1 MKPKIMKR
9 FSKLFATCW
18 LFGLVLFPAG
28 LKGFSTP
35 EALEKKSLLFI
46 ESLNAGTAGQNP
58 EIFSAQMLAALQG
71 FNLSQFWQQ
80 LQSQLG
86 PFEEVTRFVH
96 QPGEPFYTI
105 LAVSK
110 FKNAEVALRL
120 VFDNEQKIAGMQV
133 MEAPPLTFTP
143 PPAYTDTTRFAERSI
158 MIDCGDIKLP
168 GMLTMPHAT
177 HPVPA
182 VVLVHGSGP
191 HDMDQ
196 TIGPNKPF
204 RDIAW
209 GLASKGIAV
218 LRYEKRTKNHGA
230 SIDLNSITPW
240 IETGADA
247 MAVARLAATL
257 PGIDPKQVYVLG
269 HSLGG
274 MMAPKIAEKAGN
286 LAGIIILGGNSGKL
300 YDLVVRQLTHLA
312 PIQDP
317 DNRHGMKEMIEQTRQ
332 KASLIHQGKLA
343 PNTALEE
350 TILNLPAS
358 YWLYI
363 KKYDQVQTA
372 AALNI
377 RILVLQGERD
387 YQVDMQEYEGW
398 KRGLKNHQKTSFISY
413 PGLNHLFFEGQG
425 VSSPAEYNLPNNID
439 YRVIRDIAAWI
450 KVE

>member
-1 MKPKIMKR
+1 MRHFFI
-9 FSKLFATCW
+9 FFAACC
-18 LFGLVLFPAG
+18 LLGLALVPTG

-35 EALEKKSLLFI
+35 ETFEKKSLLFI

-58 EIFSAQMLAALQG
+58 EVFNAQMLAALQG

-96 QPGEPFYTI
+96 QPGERFYTI

-110 FKNAEVALRL
+110 FKNAQVALRL
-120 VFDNEQKIAGMQV
+120 VYDQEQKIAGMQV
-133 MEAPPLTFTP
+133 VEAPPLTFAP
-143 PPAYTDTTRFAERSI
+143 PPPYADTSRFAERNI
-158 MIDCGDIKLP
+158 VIDCGDIKLP
-168 GMLTMPHAT
+168 GMLTMPKAT
-177 HPVPA
+177 HPVPV

-218 LRYEKRTKNHGA
+218 LRYEKRTKNQGA

-240 IETGADA
+240 TETGADA
-247 MAVARLAATL
+247 MAAARLAATL

-274 MMAPKIAEKAGN
+274 MLAPKIAEKAGN

-300 YDLVVRQLTHLA
+300 YDLVVRQLSHLA

-332 KASLIHQGKLA
+332 KASLIHQGKFS
-343 PNTALEE
+343 PNTPREE
-350 TILNLPAS
+350 TILNQPAS

-363 KKYDQVQTA
+363 KEYDQVQTA
-372 AALNI
+372 AALYI

-387 YQVDMQEYEGW
+387 YQVDMQEFEGW
-398 KRGLKNHQKTSFISY
+398 KSGLKNHQNTSFISY

-425 VSSPAEYNLPNNID
+425 VSSPAEYNLSNNID
-439 YRVIRDIAAWI
+439 YRVIWDIAAWM
-450 KVE
+450 KRE